1 MSAQVGEL
9 TALNAGAVE
18 VAPPV
23 QLSAEDLGAL
33 REAVR
38 TLERSTLAGR
48 LSGLAGRPLEILGQ
62 ALPAA
67 ISQTV
72 SRAAE
77 AALKVAMRVALTTL
91 PRGGR
96 AGGRLLNTVL
106 AATSGAV
113 GGALGLVTLPVELP
127 LSTTLMLRAIAEIAR
142 EEGEDLE
149 DPQAALACLQ
159 VFALGGRTPTDDLAQ
174 SGYFAV
180 RSALAKSVSEAARLV
195 AQRGLMDEG
204 APALVRLAAQ
214 IGSRFGMVVSQKVA
228 AGAVPIV
235 GAIGGAAVN
244 AAIME
249 HFQALGRAHFVV
261 RRLERAY
268 GREPIRRAYED
279 VRNVEDSRAAA

>member
-1 MSAQVGEL
+1 MSASVGEL
-9 TALNAGAVE
+9 TTRDEGDIAAAQPAALS
-18 VAPPV
+18 P
-23 QLSAEDLGAL
+23 EDRAAL
-33 REAVR
+33 RHSVR

-48 LSGLAGRPLEILGQ
+48 LAGLAGRPLEILGS

-67 ISQTV
+67 VSHTV

-77 AALKVAMRVALTTL
+77 AALKVALRAALTTL
-91 PRGGR
+91 PREGRTGGR
-96 AGGRLLNTVL
+96 RFNTFL

-113 GGALGLVTLPVELP
+113 GGALGLATLPLELP
-127 LSTTLMLRAIAEIAR
+127 LSTTLMLRAIAGIAR

-149 DPQAALACLQ
+149 NPEAALACLQ
-159 VFALGGRTPTDDLAQ
+159 VFALGGRTPADDLAQ

-195 AQRGLMDEG
+195 AERGLMDEG

-214 IGSRFGMVVSQKVA
+214 IASRFGLVVSQKVA
-228 AGAVPIV
+228 AGAVPVV

-244 AAIME
+244 AAFME

-268 GREPIRRAYED
+268 GREPVRRAYEEIRALD
-279 VRNVEDSRAAA
+279 EPRAAA

>member
-1 MSAQVGEL
+1 MSAHVGEL
-9 TALNAGAVE
+9 TTRDSGPVE
-18 VAPPV
+18 IAAPV
-23 QLSAEDLGAL
+23 QMSAEDLAAL

-48 LSGLAGRPLEILGQ
+48 LSGMAGRPLEILGQ

-67 ISQTV
+67 VSQTV

-77 AALKVAMRVALTTL
+77 AALKVALRVALTTL
-91 PRGGR
+91 PRDGRSGGR
-96 AGGRLLNTVL
+96 RFNTVL

-113 GGALGLVTLPVELP
+113 GGALGLATLPLELP

-142 EEGEDLE
+142 DEGENLE
-149 DPQAALACLQ
+149 DPEAALACLQ
-159 VFALGGRTPTDDLAQ
+159 VFALGGRTPSDDLAQ

-180 RSALAKSVSEAARLV
+180 RSALAKSVSEAARLLT
-195 AQRGLMDEG
+195 QRGLMDEG

-214 IGSRFGMVVSQKVA
+214 IASRFGMVVSQKVA
-228 AGAVPIV
+228 AGAVPVI

-244 AAIME
+244 AAFME
-249 HFQALGRAHFVV
+249 HFQAIGRAHFVV

-268 GREPIRRAYED
+268 GREPVRRAYEEI
-279 VRNVEDSRAAA
+279 RAVEDSRAAA